1 MFKWWDPVYSWY
13 RWNFKKMLLFTNTI
27 SNCPIE
33 TTSSKCLW
41 GQAALLL
48 VGCTIV
54 VEIQFRLL
62 SKNLRPGFDDSSYNG
77 ESFTIRAGSSDRHV
91 VLYLWVF
98 FVIPSLSSIV
108 IEIPWICLLLG
119 LYLWTNYPPGTW
131 TWALRTTSR
140 TLMRRSSPT
149 AALAAIKFTIIQ
161 IFSPQWTEK
170 MTFVCRHSHHKN
182 LHAIKI

>member
-13 RWNFKKMLLFTNTI
+13 RWPFKKMLLFTNTI

-98 FVIPSLSSIV
+98 CHSLIFIHRYWNS
-108 IEIPWICLLLG
+108 LNLF
-119 LYLWTNYPPGTW
+119 TAGT
-131 TWALRTTSR
+131 LS
-140 TLMRRSSPT
+140 LKVLSPRHVDLS
-149 AALAAIKFTIIQ
+149 AEDDFEDFDEAIQ
-161 IFSPQWTEK
+161 SYSCS
-170 MTFVCRHSHHKN
+170 CRN
-182 LHAIKI
+182 